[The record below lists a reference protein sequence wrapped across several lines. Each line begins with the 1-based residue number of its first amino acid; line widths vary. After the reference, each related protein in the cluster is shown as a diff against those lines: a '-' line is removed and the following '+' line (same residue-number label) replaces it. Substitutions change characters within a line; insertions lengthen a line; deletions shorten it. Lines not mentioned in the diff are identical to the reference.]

1 MVSSGLRIG
10 TPALA
15 TRGFDTEDFVE
26 VADILAEAL
35 KPGYREDAL
44 RARVDTLVAKHPLYP
59 GVANFGK
66 PA

>member
-15 TRGFDTEDFVE
+15 TRGFGTEDFIE

-35 KPGYREDAL
+35 KPGYRDDAL
-44 RARVDTLVAKHPLYP
+44 RARVDVLVAKHPLYP